1 MARDR
6 FLLRFAAAV
15 LGFAFV
21 AGVSAGP
28 APGQTLPSPLQL
40 PGAQTAPAETPPKDK
55 SAPAPQQPPAAAETP
70 VVPAEPAP
78 PPVLTAAE
86 QQSLEELRQPI
97 MELKGLLETLEGSIE
112 RNKENDSEL
121 ARLRA
126 ELVDLVQN
134 AQDRL
139 AVLKTRTDT
148 LRQLFEKLKPAPDA
162 DAAPETEQVSAER
175 ARLGAMLAEID
186 GARKTGE
193 LVQVRA
199 RQLQT
204 DVQKLRQDLFTQQ
217 ILNRSPSPLKT
228 STWDKL
234 ATDWPG
240 AWRQIADAASGWLAA
255 AGAQWFAV
263 SALIVGTLFF
273 YIAVATL
280 VRRFV
285 GYQLDAPRVAPP
297 RFIEQAASVGW
308 VAPLLALP
316 ALGTIGVLAAGLD
329 TLGLLALDVGWI
341 AQRAFIVLAVFV
353 AVRALTKAV
362 LQPQRPD
369 WRLLN
374 IATPAARRLTRIVSG
389 IAFIFSMDLIL
400 QEVIRRLYLP
410 LSVNAME
417 TVLASVA
424 IALLLLKLVN
434 TPFDLKTGDNDGT
447 VGGTAEGQPSA
458 QAVPGG
464 VGTAAEPPAAP
475 DVPVSPLRPYLI
487 KLPALAAAVALL
499 VASLFG
505 YVGLARLIAT
515 HVVVTGGTIVVVLV
529 LHLAIRSLLE
539 GPVKSMLEDS
549 FGLDAHQ
556 AVALR
561 RVASVLLNAALALV
575 AVPLVLVTWGY
586 TTQEA
591 LSWLRAAVFGFEI
604 GEVRI
609 SLARILFAV
618 GLFLALVF
626 ATRLAQRWLDTGVLR
641 SQRIDQGIANSIRT
655 AVGYVGFI
663 LAVLVAVSYG
673 GLDITNFAIVAG
685 ALSVGIG
692 FGLQSIVN
700 NFVSGLILLVERP
713 IKVGDRVTVNNQ
725 DGFVRRI
732 SVRSTEIETFDRASL
747 IVPNS
752 ELITATVTNWTHRN
766 SLGRAL
772 VNVSVSYQSDPEQV
786 RDILLKVASE
796 CPLILQHP
804 PPWVGLDNFGP
815 NGLEFLLIAVVG
827 DVTAV
832 GGARSDL
839 RFRILKAFREE
850 GIEIALAQHDVHL
863 RDLDVV
869 RGALTR
875 LAEDRAR
882 ERGPVEPDPKPAG

>member
-1 MARDR
+1 MFRDR
-6 FLLRFAAAV
+6 FHFRYAVAV
-15 LGFAFV
+15 LALALIGTGLA
-21 AGVSAGP
+21 ACLGADR
-28 APGQTLPSPLQL
+28 ALAQTLPSPLQL
-40 PGAQTAPAETPPKDK
+40 PGLPKAPSEAPAKEE
-55 SAPAPQQPPAAAETP
+55 APSPQQQPASPPVIA
-70 VVPAEPAP
+70 AEPAP
-78 PPVLTAAE
+78 PPVLTPAE

-112 RNKENDSEL
+112 RNKENDGEL

-134 AQDRL
+134 SQDRL
-139 AVLKTRTDT
+139 VTLKTKTDT
-148 LRQLFEKLKPAPDA
+148 LRQLFEKLKPAADA
-162 DAAPETEQVSAER
+162 DAAPETEQVTAER
-175 ARLGAMLAEID
+175 ARLGAMLGEID

-204 DVQKLRQDLFTQQ
+204 DVQKLRQDLFTQE
-217 ILNRSPSPLKT
+217 ILNRSPSPLKV
-228 STWDKL
+228 STWEKL
-234 ATDWPG
+234 AYDSPG
-240 AWRQIADAASGWLAA
+240 AWRQIVDAASGWLAA
-255 AGAQWFAV
+255 ASPQWFAV
-263 SALIVGTLFF
+263 SALIVGSFFF

-280 VRRFV
+280 VRRVV
-285 GYQLDAPRVAPP
+285 GYQLDASRVAPP
-297 RFIEQAASVGW
+297 GFVEQAATVGW

-316 ALGTIGVLAAGLD
+316 ALGTIGLLAAGLD
-329 TLGLLALDVGWI
+329 TIGLLALDVGSI
-341 AQRAFIVLAVFV
+341 AQRAFVVLAVFV
-353 AVRALTKAV
+353 AVRALTQAV

-369 WRLLN
+369 WRLVD
-374 IATPAARRLTRIVSG
+374 IATPAARRLARIVSG

-400 QEVIRRLYLP
+400 QEVIRQLYLP

-417 TVLASVA
+417 TVFASIA

-434 TPFDLKTGDNDGT
+434 TPFELKTSDGAAAP
-447 VGGTAEGQPSA
+447 TAEGQPPA
-458 QAVPGG
+458 QGLQAGI
-464 VGTAAEPPAAP
+464 GTAAEPAAP
-475 DVPVSPLRPYLI
+475 EVHVSPLRPYLI
-487 KLPALAAAVALL
+487 KLPALAGAVALL
-499 VASLFG
+499 LASLLGF
-505 YVGLARLIAT
+505 VGLARLIAT
-515 HVVVTGGTIVVVLV
+515 HVVVTGGAIAVVLV
-529 LHLAIRSLLE
+529 IHLAIRSLLE
-539 GPVKSMLEDS
+539 GPLKTLLEDS
-549 FGLDAHQ
+549 FGLDPHQ
-556 AVALR
+556 AMALR
-561 RVASVLLNAALALV
+561 RVASVVLNSALALV
-575 AVPLVLVTWGY
+575 AIPLVLVTWGY

-591 LSWLRAAVFGFEI
+591 LSWLKAAVFGFEI

-609 SLARILFAV
+609 SLARILFAI

-815 NGLEFLLIAVVG
+815 HGLDFLLIAVVG

-850 GIEIALAQHDVHL
+850 GIEIALSQHDVHL

-869 RGALTR
+869 RGALQR

-882 ERGPVEPDPKPAG
+882 ERGSVEPDPKPAS

>member
-6 FLLRFAAAV
+6 FFLRYDLAV
-15 LGFAFV
+15 LAFALLVLAFGANG
-21 AGVSAGP
+21 AGA
-28 APGQTLPSPLQL
+28 QTLPSPLQL
-40 PGAQTAPAETPPKDK
+40 PGVPAAPAEMPPKE
-55 SAPAPQQPPAAAETP
+55 ATPAPQQQPAAETP
-70 VVPAEPAP
+70 AVPAEPAP
-78 PPVLTAAE
+78 APVLTAAE
-86 QQSLEELRQPI
+86 LQSLDELRQPV

-112 RNKENDSEL
+112 RNKENDAEL

-139 AVLKTRTDT
+139 TTLKSKTDT

-162 DAAPETEQVSAER
+162 DAAPETEQVTAER
-175 ARLGAMLAEID
+175 ARLATMLGEID

-204 DVQKLRQDLFTQQ
+204 DVQKLRQELFTQQ

-234 ATDWPG
+234 VYDSPG
-240 AWRQIADAASGWLAA
+240 AWRQIVDAASGWLQAA
-255 AGAQWFAV
+255 SEQWFAV
-263 SALIVGTLFF
+263 SALILGTLFF

-285 GYQLDAPRVAPP
+285 SYQLDAARVAPP
-297 RFIEQAASVGW
+297 RFVEQAATVGW
-308 VAPLLALP
+308 VAPLLAL
-316 ALGTIGVLAAGLD
+316 AGLGTIGVLAAGLD
-329 TLGLLALDVGWI
+329 TLGLLTLDVGSI
-341 AQRAFIVLAVFV
+341 AQRAFVVLAVFV
-353 AVRALTKAV
+353 AVRALTQAV

-369 WRLLN
+369 WRLVD
-374 IATPAARRLTRIVSG
+374 IATPAARRLARIVSG
-389 IAFIFSMDLIL
+389 IAFVFSMDLIL

-434 TPFDLKTGDNDGT
+434 TPFDLKTDDGDGP
-447 VGGTAEGQPSA
+447 VAATAEGQPPA
-458 QAVPGG
+458 QGLQAG
-464 VGTAAEPPAAP
+464 VGTAAEPAAP
-475 DVPVSPLRPYLI
+475 EVPASPLRPYLI
-487 KLPALAAAVALL
+487 KLPALAGAVALL
-499 VASLFG
+499 LASLLG

-515 HVVVTGGTIVVVLV
+515 HVVVTGGAIAVVLV
-529 LHLAIRSLLE
+529 IHLAIRSLLA
-539 GPVKSMLEDS
+539 GPVKSMLEDG

-561 RVASVLLNAALALV
+561 RVASVVLNAALALV
-575 AVPLVLVTWGY
+575 AIPLVLVTWGY

-609 SLARILFAV
+609 SLARILFAIA
-618 GLFLALVF
+618 LFLALVF
-626 ATRLAQRWLDTGVLR
+626 ATRLAQKWLDTGVLR

-752 ELITATVTNWTHRN
+752 ELITGTVTNWTHRN

-815 NGLEFLLIAVVG
+815 NGLDFLLIAVVG

-869 RGALTR
+869 RGALAR

-882 ERGPVEPDPKPAG
+882 ERGSVEPDPKPAG

>member
-1 MARDR
+1 MYRDR
-6 FLLRFAAAV
+6 LLLRSALAV
-15 LGFAFV
+15 LGV
-21 AGVSAGP
+21 AVLFSGLAVSLAENR
-28 APGQTLPSPLQL
+28 ALAQTLPSPLQL
-40 PGAQTAPAETPPKDK
+40 PGMPKAPAEAPPKEE
-55 SAPAPQQPPAAAETP
+55 APSPPIVA
-70 VVPAEPAP
+70 AEPAP
-78 PPVLTAAE
+78 APVLTPAE
-86 QQSLEELRQPI
+86 LQSLEELRQPM

-112 RNKENDSEL
+112 RNKENDGEL

-126 ELVDLVQN
+126 ELVDLVQTS
-134 AQDRL
+134 QDRL
-139 AVLKTRTDT
+139 ATLKTKTDT
-148 LRQLFEKLKPAPDA
+148 VRQLFEKLKPAA
-162 DAAPETEQVSAER
+162 EVDAAPETEQVIAER
-175 ARLGAMLAEID
+175 ARLGAMLGEID

-204 DVQKLRQDLFTQQ
+204 DVQKLRQDLFTQE
-217 ILNRSPSPLKT
+217 ILNRSPSPLKA

-234 ATDWPG
+234 AYDSPG

-255 AGAQWFAV
+255 ASQQWFAV
-263 SALIVGTLFF
+263 SALLVGSFFF

-285 GYQLDAPRVAPP
+285 GYQLNAPRIAPP
-297 RFIEQAASVGW
+297 GFVEQAATVGW

-316 ALGTIGVLAAGLD
+316 GLGTIGLLAAGLD
-329 TLGLLALDVGWI
+329 TLGLLALDVGVI
-341 AQRAFIVLAVFV
+341 AQQAFVVLAVFA
-353 AVRALTKAV
+353 AVRALTQAV

-369 WRLLN
+369 WRLVD
-374 IATPAARRLTRIVSG
+374 IATPAARRLNRIVSG
-389 IAFIFSMDLIL
+389 IAFVFSIDLIL
-400 QEVIRRLYLP
+400 QDVIRRLYLP

-417 TVLASVA
+417 TVFVSIA

-434 TPFDLKTGDNDGT
+434 TPFDFKMGDAAAP
-447 VGGTAEGQPSA
+447 TAEGQPPAPGLQTSA
-458 QAVPGG
+458 
-464 VGTAAEPPAAP
+464 GTAAEPAAP
-475 DVPVSPLRPYLI
+475 HVPVSPLRPYLI
-487 KLPALAAAVALL
+487 KLPALAGATLLL
-499 VASLFG
+499 VAALLG

-515 HVVVTGGTIVVVLV
+515 HVVVTGGTIAVVLV
-529 LHLAIRSLLE
+529 IHLAIRSLLD
-539 GPVKSMLEDS
+539 GPLKTLLEDS
-549 FGLDAHQ
+549 FGLDPHQ
-556 AVALR
+556 AAALR
-561 RVASVLLNAALALV
+561 RVASVVLNSALALV
-575 AVPLVLVTWGY
+575 ALPLLLVTWGY

-626 ATRLAQRWLDTGVLR
+626 ATRLAQKWLDTGVLR

-655 AVGYVGFI
+655 AVGYIGFI

-772 VNVSVSYQSDPEQV
+772 VTVNVSYQSDPEQV
-786 RDILLKVASE
+786 RDVLLKVASE

-882 ERGPVEPDPKPAG
+882 EKGAVEPDPKPAG

>member
-1 MARDR
+1 MVRGR
-6 FLLRFAAAV
+6 FLLRFEAV
-15 LGFAFV
+15 LLAFALIVV
-21 AGVSAGP
+21 AAFGADR
-28 APGQTLPSPLQL
+28 AFAQTLPSPLQL
-40 PGAQTAPAETPPKDK
+40 PGAQTAPAETPPKEG
-55 SAPAPQQPPAAAETP
+55 APAPQSQPGAETP

-78 PPVLTAAE
+78 PPVLTPAE
-86 QQSLEELRQPI
+86 QQSLDELRQPI
-97 MELKGLLETLEGSIE
+97 MELRGLLETLEGSVE
-112 RNKENDSEL
+112 RNKDDDEEL

-126 ELVDLVQN
+126 ELVELVQN
-134 AQDRL
+134 AQNRL
-139 AVLKTRTDT
+139 ATLKTKTDT
-148 LRQLFEKLKPAPDA
+148 LRQQFEKLKPAAEA
-162 DAAPETEQVSAER
+162 DAAPESEQVATER
-175 ARLGAMLAEID
+175 ARLGAMLGEID

-204 DVQKLRQDLFTQQ
+204 DVQKLRQELFTQE

-234 ATDWPG
+234 ATDSPG
-240 AWRQIADAASGWLAA
+240 AWRQIVDAASGWLAA
-255 AGAQWFAV
+255 ASEQWFAV
-263 SALIVGTLFF
+263 SALIVGALFF
-273 YIAVATL
+273 YIALATL

-285 GYQLDAPRVAPP
+285 GYQLDSARVAPP
-297 RFIEQAASVGW
+297 RFIEQAAAVGW

-316 ALGTIGVLAAGLD
+316 GLGTIGVLAAGLD
-329 TLGLLALDVGWI
+329 TLGLLTLDVGAI

-353 AVRALTKAV
+353 AVHALTQAV
-362 LQPQRPD
+362 LQPRRPD
-369 WRLLN
+369 WRLVD

-400 QEVIRRLYLP
+400 QELIRRLYLP

-417 TVLASVA
+417 TVFASVA

-434 TPFDLKTGDNDGT
+434 TPFGLKSGDDGT
-447 VGGTAEGQPSA
+447 AAVPAEGQPPA
-458 QAVPGG
+458 QAMPTSA
-464 VGTAAEPPAAP
+464 GTAAEPAAP
-475 DVPVSPLRPYLI
+475 EVPVSPLRPYLI
-487 KLPALAAAVALL
+487 KLPALAGAVALL
-499 VASLFG
+499 AASLLGF
-505 YVGLARLIAT
+505 VGLARLIAT
-515 HVVVTGGTIVVVLV
+515 HVVVTGGTVGVVLV
-529 LHLAIRSLLE
+529 LHLAIRSLLD
-539 GPVKSMLEDS
+539 GPVKTLLEDS
-549 FGLDAHQ
+549 FGLDAPQ
-556 AVALR
+556 AAALR
-561 RVASVLLNAALALV
+561 RVASVVLNAALAL
-575 AVPLVLVTWGY
+575 AAIPLVLVTWGY
-586 TTQEA
+586 TAQEA

-609 SLARILFAV
+609 SLARILFAI

-655 AVGYVGFI
+655 AVGYIGFI
-663 LAVLVAVSYG
+663 VAVLVAVSYG

-752 ELITATVTNWTHRN
+752 ELITGTVTNWTHRN

-804 PPWVGLDNFGP
+804 PAWVGLDNFGP
-815 NGLEFLLIAVVG
+815 NGLDFLLIAVVG

-850 GIEIALAQHDVHL
+850 GIEIALTQHDVHL

-869 RGALTR
+869 RGALAR
-875 LAEDRAR
+875 LAEERAR
-882 ERGPVEPDPKPAG
+882 ERGTVEPDPKPAS